1 MRKVSLFVIIVVGS
15 FLLATTGVGV
25 WVASMTDPDA
35 GVKTAHID
43 DFMRAPAD
51 GAPLFKP

>member
-43 DFMRAPAD
+43 DLMRAPAD
-51 GAPLFKP
+51 GAPVFKP

>member
-25 WVASMTDPDA
+25 WIASMTDPDA
-35 GVKTAHID
+35 GVKTV
-43 DFMRAPAD
+43 MRAPAD